1 MKTEHNTTTTT
12 DDGENRGGMDM
23 SDSEDEAESEKYDEE
38 LHYISQRLDVIKHE
52 LIELQTRQV
61 WFSWHFLTRF
71 KQSSKGGIDQKEGA
85 TRGTAKENVEVGA
98 QDQTHR
104 QDHGLVW
111 AGQQLQW
118 QYPWVLTGF

>member
-1 MKTEHNTTTTT
+1 MKTEHNTTTT

-61 WFSWHFLTRF
+61 SFIPFL
-71 KQSSKGGIDQKEGA
+71 
-85 TRGTAKENVEVGA
+85 
-98 QDQTHR
+98 
-104 QDHGLVW
+104 
-111 AGQQLQW
+111 
-118 QYPWVLTGF
+118 